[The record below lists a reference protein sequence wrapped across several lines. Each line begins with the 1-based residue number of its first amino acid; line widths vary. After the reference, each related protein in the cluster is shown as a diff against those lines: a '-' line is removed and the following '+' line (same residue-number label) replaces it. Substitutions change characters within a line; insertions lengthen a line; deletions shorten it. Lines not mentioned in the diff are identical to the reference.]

1 MPHLAVEKNVVPLI
15 TAFKQ
20 TWSLLRVALLHSDV
34 QNGRR
39 CLSSG
44 MCSSHAFEAKKK
56 KRQINLRG
64 PAPSGEETDKNLDC
78 YLLLPV
84 SYVPE

>member
-20 TWSLLRVALLHSDV
+20 TWSLLHVALLHSDG
-34 QNGRR
+34 QSGRQ
-39 CLSSG
+39 CLSLG
-44 MCSSHAFEAKKK
+44 MCSSHPFEAKK

-64 PAPSGEETDKNLDC
+64 PAPSGKEIDKILD
-78 YLLLPV
+78 
-84 SYVPE
+84 